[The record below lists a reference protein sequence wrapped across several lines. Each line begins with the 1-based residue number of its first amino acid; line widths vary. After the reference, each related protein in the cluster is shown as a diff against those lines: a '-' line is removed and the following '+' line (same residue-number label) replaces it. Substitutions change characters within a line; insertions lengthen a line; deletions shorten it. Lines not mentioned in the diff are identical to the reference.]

1 MQNVI
6 NKSMDY
12 QDLLRDDAQ
21 QIVKELNDLV
31 LFMRQKKIPVS
42 SWYGKFHLSG
52 EPNSFE
58 VINRG
63 YDYKPLPGAI
73 DDQNFP
79 WFLYWEIAWVFLN
92 GDFKPGQKV
101 LDLGGSSSLFSYYL
115 ASKGLNVTTVDMN
128 EELVDVA
135 NQVAKALNWPIN
147 NLAMD
152 MRNLT
157 LDQEFDHITSI
168 CVFEHIPMFDRI
180 SINEKLKELLKK
192 DGFFSITV
200 DYRNPSQAARI
211 SSPED
216 IDAQFVKPSG
226 MKLRG
231 NQYFF
236 DNSKNYLLHPFFSP
250 KIDADYKKDAINKGH
265 FDHSLLGCTKDVND
279 YTFGALFFVNQ

>member
-1 MQNVI
+1 MPKVI

-12 QDLLRDDAQ
+12 QDLLSDDAQ
-21 QIVKELNDLV
+21 QIVKELNELV
-31 LFMRQKKIPVS
+31 LFMRQKKMPVS
-42 SWYGKFHLSG
+42 SWYGTFHLSG
-52 EPNSFE
+52 DPNSSE

-63 YDYKPLPGAI
+63 YGYTPLPGAI

-92 GDFKPGQKV
+92 GNFKPGQKV

-115 ASKGLNVTTVDMN
+115 ARKGLNVTTVDMN
-128 EELVDVA
+128 EELVSTA
-135 NQVAKALNWPIN
+135 NQVAKALNWPIT

-152 MRNLT
+152 IRDLSIGE
-157 LDQEFDHITSI
+157 EFDHITSI

-180 SINEKLKELLKK
+180 SINEKLKDLLKK

-216 IDAQFVKPSG
+216 IDTQFVKPSG
-226 MKLRG
+226 MKLRE

-236 DNSKNYLLHPFFSP
+236 DNSKNYLLHPFFYP
-250 KIDADYKKDAINKGH
+250 GINPNYKKNALDKGQ
-265 FDHSLLGCTKDVND
+265 FDHSLNGCTKDVND

>member
-135 NQVAKALNWPIN
+135 NQVAKALTRPIN

-157 LDQEFDHITSI
+157 LDQ
-168 CVFEHIPMFDRI
+168 
-180 SINEKLKELLKK
+180 
-192 DGFFSITV
+192 
-200 DYRNPSQAARI
+200 
-211 SSPED
+211 
-216 IDAQFVKPSG
+216 
-226 MKLRG
+226 
-231 NQYFF
+231 
-236 DNSKNYLLHPFFSP
+236 
-250 KIDADYKKDAINKGH
+250 
-265 FDHSLLGCTKDVND
+265 
-279 YTFGALFFVNQ
+279 